1 MVAKFPYQP
10 MPRPAALSQ
19 YGRSSTRPLVTTLVT
34 WAGTT
39 ARYLVCFFFFPL
51 LLTSCASDMSR
62 TALSDKPRVNH
73 LSQIT
78 MPDKAIGLNED
89 DQGADVISTQGR
101 ADLIPTPLDDSD
113 PLPNFKVPWLSFSNT
128 PLQDVLQAVTADA
141 GMALSIVWDHPA
153 SKISRSSVSMTHLA
167 GDLTSVLNKLADSYG
182 FYWRFKDGMLHIA
195 ADRQYIVPV
204 PPIADLFESLPIMVK
219 TLEGTDVF
227 LDKSARMI
235 TFRAGSQSFF
245 KIKSYLEM
253 TRKNRS
259 LIVYD
264 TYIWEVILNDGSKM
278 GIDWGAMP
286 GTTPATGITA
296 GPSSALPSASGLF
309 TAGVINAVSGGTGLA
324 LSFAGSR
331 FSMNLLID
339 FLRSQGTINSL
350 SQPKIQLLSGGKA
363 ILKDEIATTYVSR
376 VGSASISSGTV
387 IPGSVETSQ
396 VKTGVNLEVT
406 GDVSDGTIY
415 SDISLRVSDLIG
427 MGSATVSGST
437 IALPKT
443 SSREVQTHVRAKPG
457 DTILLAGIQYD
468 KLSGAWNTGMGVTKS
483 NQADVMRSELI
494 IVMKP
499 RIKHFVPMGAEGAP
513 PVAAVPA
520 PKPQPMAA
528 IQAPLAVQVA
538 APAPVPMA
546 EKPEPPL
553 SMKPMALQ
561 ETGPVAAIA
570 VVEVL
575 AVAPPVTTTVP
586 APSSAPQSRLPVEPK
601 PQVSDAQAP
610 RGIYL
615 QLGAFGNPD
624 NAERLR
630 LEVDQRLGWRREAG
644 QSLRVVSPAPAHASK
659 LHRLLAGPFTD
670 RQAAEQWAARGQ
682 KIIGN
687 RPLLLIL

>member
-1 MVAKFPYQP
+1 MRYMVYF
-10 MPRPAALSQ
+10 L
-19 YGRSSTRPLVTTLVT
+19 
-34 WAGTT
+34 
-39 ARYLVCFFFFPL
+39 FFPL
-51 LLTSCASDMSR
+51 LLASCASDMTR
-62 TALSDKPRVNH
+62 PALSDKPRVNH
-73 LSQIT
+73 LRQVT
-78 MPDKAIGLNED
+78 VPEKTIGLGDD
-89 DQGADVISTQGR
+89 DQGSDVISTQGR
-101 ADLIPTPLDDSD
+101 ADLIPTPLDDSEA
-113 PLPNFKVPWLSFSNT
+113 LPAFKVPWLSFSNT
-128 PLQDVLQAVTADA
+128 PLPDVLQAVTADA
-141 GMALSIVWDHPA
+141 GMALSIVWDNPA
-153 SKISRSSVSMTHLA
+153 SKITRSSVSMSHLA

-182 FYWRFKDGMLHIA
+182 FYWRYKDGMLHIA

-219 TLEGTDVF
+219 TLDGTDVF

-235 TFRAGSQSFF
+235 TFRAGSQAFS
-245 KIKSYLEM
+245 KIKNYLEM

-286 GTTPATGITA
+286 GTPATKLMA

-309 TAGVINAVSGGTGLA
+309 SAGLVNAASGGTGLA

-331 FSMNLLID
+331 FSMNMLIY
-339 FLRSQGTINSL
+339 FLRSQGTLNSL

-363 ILKDEIATTYVSR
+363 TLKDEIATTYVSR
-376 VGSASISSGTV
+376 VGNASISSGTV

-427 MGSATVSGST
+427 MGTATVNGAT
-437 IALPKT
+437 ITLPRT

-468 KLSGAWNTGMGVTKS
+468 KLMDNLNTNMGVVKS
-483 NQADVMRSELI
+483 SQTDVMRSELI

-499 RIKHFVPMGAEGAP
+499 RIKHFVPVGVESDP
-513 PVAAVPA
+513 PLAVAPA
-520 PKPQPMAA
+520 PRPQPMAA
-528 IQAPLAVQVA
+528 VQAPVVAQLAAPVPA
-538 APAPVPMA
+538 PAPAPVLA
-546 EKPEPPL
+546 PEPAPVPAAVL
-553 SMKPMALQ
+553 APEPAPEPVLAPALQ
-561 ETGPVAAIA
+561 A
-570 VVEVL
+570 
-575 AVAPPVTTTVP
+575 
-586 APSSAPQSRLPVEPK
+586 SLPVEPEQ
-601 PQVSDAQAP
+601 QVFDGTAP

-630 LEVDQRLGWRREAG
+630 QAVDQRLGWRREAG
-644 QSLRVVSPAPAHASK
+644 QTLRVVSPAPANSNK
-659 LHRLLAGPFTD
+659 LHRLLAGPFND
-670 RQAAEQWAARGQ
+670 REAAESWAARGQ

-687 RPLLLIL
+687 HPLLVVL